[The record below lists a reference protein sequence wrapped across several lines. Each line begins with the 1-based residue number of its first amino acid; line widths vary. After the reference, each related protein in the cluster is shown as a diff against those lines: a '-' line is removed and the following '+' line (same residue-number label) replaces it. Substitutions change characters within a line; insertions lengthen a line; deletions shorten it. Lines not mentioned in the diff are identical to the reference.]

1 MSGQI
6 MEYEKLADP
15 QAAAVYIEMYE
26 RALPPS
32 RIDKEHG
39 WPAGTAAKLAV
50 KVWAADK
57 PDEPEP
63 DPDRLPS
70 ITTLSDAQRAD
81 ILERW
86 NGGQTARELADEYEV
101 DLLSVK
107 NMISHRGRASGAD
120 RREGADRRGRPKT
133 RPEGGASIR
142 VLSSELRAE
151 CADRWRTFGGDR
163 TVGELAAL
171 YGIDYDSM
179 HAFLEA
185 ERKRRRKGA

>member
-32 RIDKEHG
+32 RIDKEYG

-107 NMISHRGRASGAD
+107 NMLSRRGSASGT
-120 RREGADRRGRPKT
+120 DRRGRPKT
-133 RPEGGASIR
+133 ANGDGVSIR
-142 VLSSELRAE
+142 LLDKEQRKE

-171 YGIDYDSM
+171 YGIEYDSM
-179 HAFLEA
+179 HAFLQY